1 MNINSL
7 KEYLEHIAKFTD
19 GKSVEVVVLKHGQQ
33 FSIPEVVRPKWMKR
47 GKKRQC
53 YANSY
58 RISTTTSWKYVE
70 GFSVNKHGIPIQ
82 HAWVVNNENVI
93 AETTLEKL
101 EDEYYGII
109 IDENYIHKAMIES
122 GVFGVQ
128 DMSNKVF
135 REKYLKHLK

>member
-1 MNINSL
+1 MNNL
-7 KEYLEHIAKFTD
+7 KEYLEHVAKFSE
-19 GKSVEVVVLKHGQQ
+19 GRSVEAVVLKHGQQ

-47 GKKRQC
+47 GKKHQC

-58 RISTTTSWKYVE
+58 YISIATSWRYVE
-70 GFSVNKHGIPIQ
+70 GFSVGKHGIPIQ
-82 HAWVVNNENVI
+82 HAWVVNSENVM

-109 IDENYIHKAMIES
+109 MDENYIHKAMIES
-122 GVFGVQ
+122 GVFGVL

-135 REKYLKHLK
+135 KERFF